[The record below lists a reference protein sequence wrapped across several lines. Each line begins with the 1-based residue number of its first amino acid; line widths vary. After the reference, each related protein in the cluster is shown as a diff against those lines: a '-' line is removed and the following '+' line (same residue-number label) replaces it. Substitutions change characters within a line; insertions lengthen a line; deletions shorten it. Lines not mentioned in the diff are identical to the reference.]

1 MNDMELIYIK
11 TIFEE
16 KSLTK
21 AAEKLFI
28 TQPSLSKSLSR
39 IEKVLGIKL
48 FKRTTS
54 GIEPTYAGEKYY
66 RMAQDILKIYNEFE
80 VEISD
85 INNLKKGRI
94 TIGITPQLATFILPT
109 VLPIFKE
116 RFPNIEVFTQEMSS
130 GEIETSLSR
139 GELDFAI
146 MFLSPFHIKDSTF
159 NIDFKLLFK
168 DSFLL
173 VTEVDHPLD
182 KYAKPDKNSIYSRID
197 LKLFASEP
205 FIITEKGMRIREVS
219 DLILQKANINPEIAL
234 TTRSFETAR
243 RLASQGCGVT
253 FIPKTYIDIFP
264 SICSPNY
271 YTLDE
276 RYTPYWKLS
285 IAVQKGAHLSN
296 ADSKFIEIIKEN
308 FKEK

>member
-39 IEKVLGIKL
+39 IEKALGIKL

-54 GIEPTYAGEKYY
+54 GIEPTYSGEKYY
-66 RMAQDILKIYNEFE
+66 RMAQDILKIYDEFE
-80 VEISD
+80 MEISD

-94 TIGITPQLATFILPT
+94 TIGITPQLATFILPS
-109 VLPIFKE
+109 VLPVFKE
-116 RFPNIEVFTQEMSS
+116 KFPNVEVFTKEMSS
-130 GEIETSLSR
+130 GEIETALSR
-139 GELDFAI
+139 GALDFAV
-146 MFLSPFHIKDSTF
+146 MFLSPFHLND
-159 NIDFKLLFK
+159 NALNVDFKLLFK
-168 DSFLL
+168 DSFIL
-173 VTEVDHPLD
+173 VTEKDHPLAR
-182 KYAKPDKNSIYSRID
+182 YAKSDHHSIYPRID
-197 LKLFASEP
+197 LKLFANEP
-205 FIITEKGMRIREVS
+205 FIITEKGMRIRDVS

-234 TTRSFETAR
+234 TTKSFETAR
-243 RLASQGCGVT
+243 RLASQGFGVT
-253 FIPKTYIDIFP
+253 FIPKSYIGIFP

-276 RYTPYWKLS
+276 KYTPYWKLS
-285 IAVQKGAHLSN
+285 IAMQKGAHLSN